1 MVAVAAR
8 QRQFIF
14 HYRRGA
20 ARQRQFIFY
29 NRRGSFQKKKVLK
42 TREFTENFHFK
53 ERYTVKLDEFH
64 RLETIALVLISHR
77 LENLEISK
85 VTAAA
90 AARFTFF
97 YYRRGAAAAR

>member
-1 MVAVAAR
+1 MAAR

-20 ARQRQFIFY
+20 AA
-29 NRRGSFQKKKVLK
+29 SKKNKIHK

-64 RLETIALVLISHR
+64 HLEAIALV
-77 LENLEISK
+77 
-85 VTAAA
+85 
-90 AARFTFF
+90 
-97 YYRRGAAAAR
+97 

>member
-1 MVAVAAR
+1 MSMAAR

-20 ARQRQFIFY
+20 AA
-29 NRRGSFQKKKVLK
+29 SKKNKIHK

-64 RLETIALVLISHR
+64 HLEAIALV
-77 LENLEISK
+77 
-85 VTAAA
+85 
-90 AARFTFF
+90 
-97 YYRRGAAAAR
+97 